1 MGRAEPKRMT
11 EAEFLAWEPG
21 DEGRY
26 ELVDGL
32 PVAMTGAR
40 SKHDRVVVAA
50 LLVIGAQLRGKP
62 CRPSTADIAVR
73 IPNGN
78 LRRPDLTVDCG
89 RPDPDDMVAAA
100 PTLVVEVLSPS
111 TRQRDLLRKALEY
124 KTVPTITDILFV
136 DPDETAVIWHHRAD
150 GAVWSEHDLTGADT
164 RLAFPVLGL
173 DLTLAD
179 LYPTSG

>member
-1 MGRAEPKRMT
+1 MGRAEPQRMT

-21 DEGRY
+21 DDGRY
-26 ELVDGL
+26 ELVDGQ

-50 LLVIGAQLRGKP
+50 LLSIGTQLRGKP
-62 CRPSTADIAVR
+62 CRPCTADIAVR

-100 PTLVVEVLSPS
+100 PTLVLEVLSPS

-124 KTVPTITDILFV
+124 KTVPTIAYILFV
-136 DPDETAVIWHHRAD
+136 DPDETAAILHRRED
-150 GAVWSEHDLTGADT
+150 GAMWSEHDLIGPDT
-164 RLAFPVLGL
+164 PLDFPLIDVR
-173 DLTLAD
+173 LTLAD
-179 LYPTSG
+179 LYPAAG